1 MNQEP
6 ENEFITFEAACRL
19 FGLTSGQLSR
29 LLREHG
35 LGEFVRASMRRDVLI
50 RRRDLE
56 VLIQPTE
63 QGPKRRRSA

>member
-1 MNQEP
+1 MNDRP
-6 ENEFITFEAACRL
+6 ENEFITFEAACQS

-35 LGEFVRASMRRDVLI
+35 LGEFVRASMRRGLLI
-50 RRRDLE
+50 RRHDLE
-56 VLIQPTE
+56 ALVRPTE